1 MIVDDSPRP
10 WRSWSTCRLVQDRAV
25 GDALGGWDQRHFVFF
40 AADLASLNV
49 LMSLP
54 IGIRNQPRT
63 RAPVLF
69 QSLLEIQPSFSH
81 SLWMQIKN
89 NLCVHFCFKF
99 FQHQTL
105 LRPFTGL
112 SIGLKG
118 SGCCFSRLTAFR
130 TEKRTDQLKKK
141 ILFQISNNFSSLG
154 FMSK

>member
-1 MIVDDSPRP
+1 MIVDDSPRS
-10 WRSWSTCRLVQDRAV
+10 WRGRSTCRLVQDRAV

-69 QSLLEIQPSFSH
+69 QSLQSSFSK
-81 SLWMQIKN
+81 SLWMQKIKN
-89 NLCVHFCFKF
+89 NLCVHICFKF

-118 SGCCFSRLTAFR
+118 SGCCVSRLTAFR
-130 TEKRTDQLKKK
+130 TEKCTNQLKKK
-141 ILFQISNNFSSLG
+141 ILYQNI
-154 FMSK
+154 

>member
-1 MIVDDSPRP
+1 MFRYHVIVDDSPRP
-10 WRSWSTCRLVQDRAV
+10 WRSWSTCRLVQDRTV
-25 GDALGGWDQRHFVFF
+25 GDALGGWDQRHFAV
-40 AADLASLNV
+40 DLASLNV

-69 QSLLEIQPSFSH
+69 QSLQSSFSK
-81 SLWMQIKN
+81 SLWMQKIKN
-89 NLCVHFCFKF
+89 NLCVHICFKF

-118 SGCCFSRLTAFR
+118 SGCCVSRLTAFR
-130 TEKRTDQLKKK
+130 TEKRTDQLKRK
-141 ILFQISNNFSSLG
+141 LFFQNT
-154 FMSK
+154 

>member
-1 MIVDDSPRP
+1 MIVDDSPRS
-10 WRSWSTCRLVQDRAV
+10 WRGRSTCRLVQDRTV

-69 QSLLEIQPSFSH
+69 QSLQSSFSK
-81 SLWMQIKN
+81 SLWMQKIKN
-89 NLCVHFCFKF
+89 NLCVHICFKF

-118 SGCCFSRLTAFR
+118 SGCCVSRLTAFR
-130 TEKRTDQLKKK
+130 TEKRTDQLKRKL
-141 ILFQISNNFSSLG
+141 LFQNT
-154 FMSK
+154 

>member
-1 MIVDDSPRP
+1 MIVDDSPRS
-10 WRSWSTCRLVQDRAV
+10 WRGRSTCRLVQDRTV
-25 GDALGGWDQRHFVFF
+25 GDALGGWDQRHFAV
-40 AADLASLNV
+40 DLASLNV

-69 QSLLEIQPSFSH
+69 QSLQSSFSK
-81 SLWMQIKN
+81 SLWMQKIKN
-89 NLCVHFCFKF
+89 NLCVHICFKF

-118 SGCCFSRLTAFR
+118 SGCCVSRLTAFH
-130 TEKRTDQLKKK
+130 TERRINQLKKVK
-141 ILFQISNNFSSLG
+141 P
-154 FMSK
+154 M

>member
-1 MIVDDSPRP
+1 MIVDDSPRS
-10 WRSWSTCRLVQDRAV
+10 WRSRSTCRLVQDRTV

-69 QSLLEIQPSFSH
+69 QSLQSSFSK
-81 SLWMQIKN
+81 SLWMQKIKN
-89 NLCVHFCFKF
+89 NLCVHICFKF

-118 SGCCFSRLTAFR
+118 SGCCVSRLTAFR
-130 TEKRTDQLKKK
+130 TEKRTDQLKRK
-141 ILFQISNNFSSLG
+141 LFFQNT
-154 FMSK
+154 

>member
-1 MIVDDSPRP
+1 MIVDDSPRS
-10 WRSWSTCRLVQDRAV
+10 WRSRSTCRLVQDRTV
-25 GDALGGWDQRHFVFF
+25 GDALGGWDQRHFAV
-40 AADLASLNV
+40 DLASLNV

-69 QSLLEIQPSFSH
+69 QSLQSSFSK
-81 SLWMQIKN
+81 SLWMQKIKN
-89 NLCVHFCFKF
+89 NLCVHICFKF

-118 SGCCFSRLTAFR
+118 SGCCVSRLTAFR
-130 TEKRTDQLKKK
+130 TEKRTDQLKRKL
-141 ILFQISNNFSSLG
+141 LFQNT
-154 FMSK
+154 

>member
-1 MIVDDSPRP
+1 MNRYHMIVDDSPRS
-10 WRSWSTCRLVQDRAV
+10 WRSRSTCRLVQDRTV

-69 QSLLEIQPSFSH
+69 QSLQSSFSK
-81 SLWMQIKN
+81 SLWMQKIKN
-89 NLCVHFCFKF
+89 NLCVHICFKF

-118 SGCCFSRLTAFR
+118 SGCCVSRLTAFR
-130 TEKRTDQLKKK
+130 TEKRTDQLKRKL
-141 ILFQISNNFSSLG
+141 LFQNT
-154 FMSK
+154 

>member
-1 MIVDDSPRP
+1 MIVDDSPRS
-10 WRSWSTCRLVQDRAV
+10 WRGRSTCRLVQDRTV

-69 QSLLEIQPSFSH
+69 QSLQSSFSK
-81 SLWMQIKN
+81 SLWMQKIKN
-89 NLCVHFCFKF
+89 NLCVHICFKF

-118 SGCCFSRLTAFR
+118 SGCCVSRLTAFC
-130 TEKRTDQLKKK
+130 TEKRTDQLKRK
-141 ILFQISNNFSSLG
+141 LFFQNT
-154 FMSK
+154 

>member
-1 MIVDDSPRP
+1 MIVDDSPRS
-10 WRSWSTCRLVQDRAV
+10 WRSWSTCRLVQDRTV

-69 QSLLEIQPSFSH
+69 QSLQSSFSK
-81 SLWMQIKN
+81 SLWMQKIKN
-89 NLCVHFCFKF
+89 NLCVHICFKF

-118 SGCCFSRLTAFR
+118 SGCCVSRLTAFR
-130 TEKRTDQLKKK
+130 TEKRTDQLKRK
-141 ILFQISNNFSSLG
+141 LFFQNT
-154 FMSK
+154 

>member
-1 MIVDDSPRP
+1 MIVDDSPRS
-10 WRSWSTCRLVQDRAV
+10 WRSRSTCRLVQDRTV

-69 QSLLEIQPSFSH
+69 QSLQSSFSK
-81 SLWMQIKN
+81 SLWMQKIKN
-89 NLCVHFCFKF
+89 NLCVHICFKF

-118 SGCCFSRLTAFR
+118 SGCCVSRLTAFR
-130 TEKRTDQLKKK
+130 TEKRTDQLKRKL
-141 ILFQISNNFSSLG
+141 LFQNT
-154 FMSK
+154 

>member
-1 MIVDDSPRP
+1 MIVDDSPRS
-10 WRSWSTCRLVQDRAV
+10 WRGRSTCRLVQDRTV

-69 QSLLEIQPSFSH
+69 QSLQSSFSK
-81 SLWMQIKN
+81 SLWMQKINN
-89 NLCVHFCFKF
+89 NLCVHICFKF

-118 SGCCFSRLTAFR
+118 SGCCVSRLTAFR
-130 TEKRTDQLKKK
+130 TEKRTDQLKRK
-141 ILFQISNNFSSLG
+141 LFFQNT
-154 FMSK
+154 